1 MIMDRVER
9 WMNLAIESGGIMAR
23 PKEGKKSR
31 VRAKRRI
38 EVDADDLSVG
48 GVTSADVLVSWHIK
62 GALGVANLRLDNAL
76 AALERQLHA
85 PKAPGGKLRQL

>member
-1 MIMDRVER
+1 
-9 WMNLAIESGGIMAR
+9 MNLAIESGGIMAR

-48 GVTSADVLVSWHIK
+48 GVTSADVLVGWLIK
-62 GALGVANLRLDNAL
+62 GALGVADLRLDNAL
-76 AALERQLHA
+76 DALESQLHA